1 MIMKKSELLDKFL
14 RLEVELTKTTTLQGS
29 AACMEVQE
37 VPEALERSA
46 ELQLINRNIFDL
58 IQTIQKAGSLAD
70 RKDALEKLAAIDRS
84 LVTKHEEYM
93 KVRDKVA
100 RKELLTKIQACKERT
115 NEAVA
120 QLRSV

>member
-1 MIMKKSELLDKFL
+1 M
-14 RLEVELTKTTTLQGS
+14 
-29 AACMEVQE
+29 AVQDP
-37 VPEALERSA
+37 PEALVRSA

-58 IQTIQKAGSLAD
+58 IQTIQKAGNLAD

-100 RKELLTKIQACKERT
+100 RKELLTKIQECKERT
-115 NEAVA
+115 NTAVA